1 VEAAS
6 LPPPKRFKGV
16 DVPFPTPPALPKFLL
31 AHAALS
37 GAYSGIDA
45 KGNLANVTSSPS
57 QLGKPVT
64 LDLRGNRGA
73 QNFVLDGLFD
83 HTADIGRDG
92 FTLDASG
99 LNIKDVI
106 TEGPFAAAMVGGN
119 GSAKTKVMLTG
130 FENID
135 GQIDF
140 HLSHLKFDRAVLMQQ
155 MRVAENDSLRADF
168 LNNLARS
175 METLPDVAIT
185 AKLTGTAKDPDI
197 RLSSNLDNIFANVIK
212 QSVGNVVAKQRAE
225 LEAKLDGMIKDKSA
239 EITEKLKSVEGK
251 LSPQLADLDRKI
263 QEKISQASG
272 VNLSST
278 DGGGSVLDDQLNKLF
293 KKK

>member
-1 VEAAS
+1 
-6 LPPPKRFKGV
+6 
-16 DVPFPTPPALPKFLL
+16 
-31 AHAALS
+31 
-37 GAYSGIDA
+37 
-45 KGNLANVTSSPS
+45 
-57 QLGKPVT
+57 
-64 LDLRGNRGA
+64 
-73 QNFVLDGLFD
+73 
-83 HTADIGRDG
+83 
-92 FTLDASG
+92 
-99 LNIKDVI
+99 
-106 TEGPFAAAMVGGN
+106 
-119 GSAKTKVMLTG
+119 
-130 FENID
+130 
-135 GQIDF
+135 
-140 HLSHLKFDRAVLMQQ
+140 
-155 MRVAENDSLRADF
+155 
-168 LNNLARS
+168 